1 MIAVDS
7 SAVIAILY
15 REPEAARLRAAL
27 ANADGAVI
35 STGTLLELQ
44 LVVAGTRARSGWT
57 QAEALLA
64 LYGVTARAF
73 DERQL
78 RLAREA
84 ATRYGKGRRA
94 TARGGTRPRS
104 ISATALPMRWRRAK
118 MHRCSAPARISSRRI
133 SRWREFQTFHHTP
146 HCLQR

>member
-27 ANADGAVI
+27 AGANGAVI

-57 QAEALLA
+57 QVEALLA

-84 ATRYGKGRRA
+84 ATRYGKGRHKA
-94 TARGGTRPRS
+94 
-104 ISATALPMRWRRAK
+104 ALNFGDCFAYALAK
-118 MHRCSAPARISSRRI
+118 SEDAPLLCTG
-133 SRWREFQTFHHTP
+133 EDFKQTDIAVA
-146 HCLQR
+146 